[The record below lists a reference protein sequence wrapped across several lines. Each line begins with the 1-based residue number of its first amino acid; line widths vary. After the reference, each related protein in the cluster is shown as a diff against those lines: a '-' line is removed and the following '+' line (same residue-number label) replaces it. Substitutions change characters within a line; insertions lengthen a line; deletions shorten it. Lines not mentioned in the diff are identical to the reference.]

1 MIILKFHIVNIETAE
16 STNDYLKK
24 LVSEGVKPGTVV
36 IAERQ
41 TNGRGRQG
49 KTFSSPP
56 GGIYMSVYYDFKE
69 MAPDSMPLVT
79 PTIAVCVAEAIEEAA
94 NVGVTIKWVND
105 IYYEGKKICG
115 ILTEKLEKGFIVGIG
130 INLSDKGIP
139 EELKSTAGF
148 VKADKKL
155 LINLLTETLDL
166 SAGSFEDKSYL
177 SVYRAKSY
185 LTGKNVS
192 FIRNG
197 IAFAGTALDVD
208 ECYRLKVKTENGIV
222 TLDCGEVSVRTV

>member
-1 MIILKFHIVNIETAE
+1 VIKLKFHIVNIETAD

-24 LVSEGVKPGTVV
+24 LVSEGGKPGTVV
-36 IAERQ
+36 IAETQ
-41 TNGRGRQG
+41 TSGRGRQG
-49 KTFSSPP
+49 KSFFSPP
-56 GGIYMSVYYDFKE
+56 GGVYMSVYYDFKK
-69 MAPDSMPLVT
+69 MAPDSLSLVT

-130 INLSDKGIP
+130 INLSDEGMP

-148 VKADKKL
+148 IKADRKL
-155 LINLLTETLDL
+155 LISLLTETLDL
-166 SAGSFEDKSYL
+166 NAGSFGDKSYL

-197 IAFAGTALDVD
+197 VTLAGTALDID
-208 ECYRLKVKTENGIV
+208 ERYRLKVKTENEIM
-222 TLDCGEVSVRTV
+222 TLDCGEVSVRAV